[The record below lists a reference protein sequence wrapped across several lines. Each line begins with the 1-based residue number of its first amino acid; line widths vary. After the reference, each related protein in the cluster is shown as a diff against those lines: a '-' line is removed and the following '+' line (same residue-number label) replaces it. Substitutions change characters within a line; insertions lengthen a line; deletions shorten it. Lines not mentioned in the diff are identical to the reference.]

1 MSFELTKP
9 LLDRIRTDVADG
21 RDTAV
26 QALLSE
32 LHPADIGSII
42 DRLDL
47 DDAVYVYRLLE
58 HEDAADVLL
67 ELDEDPR
74 ENLLNSLTSRE
85 IAEDVLE
92 HIDSDD
98 AADVMCG
105 ALRGQATRGD
115 RPAR

>member
-21 RDTAV
+21 RDSAV

-42 DRLDL
+42 NRLDL
-47 DDAVYVYRLLE
+47 DEAVYVYRLLE
-58 HEDAADVLL
+58 HEDAAEVLL
-67 ELDEDPR
+67 ELDEDTR
-74 ENLLNSLTSRE
+74 ENLLGSLTSRE

-98 AADVMCG
+98 AAEVMS
-105 ALRGQATRGD
+105 
-115 RPAR
+115 